1 MIETEQQVEPDEQ
14 EVRKP
19 RRFPGP
25 VARRRMLRS
34 IALLPSLC
42 TIGNALAGF
51 GAIHFATKDAL
62 GKASQHNLSIAAW
75 MILIAMV
82 FDMLDGR
89 LARMARKTSDFGAQ
103 LDSLCDVVSFG
114 VAPAVIMLRTVIM
127 VMLEP
132 EFVWYTINVERA
144 VWAIAAVYL
153 ACAALRLARFNV
165 ENEPDEAAHMKFEG
179 LPSPGAAATVMASVL
194 LLTHDYWSWLE
205 NEWMS
210 ITVGVSLPIITL
222 VAALLM
228 VSKIEYPHIV
238 NQYIRGRRSFTYLV
252 AAVIILTL
260 GVLKPF
266 VFGAVLAI
274 GYMLLGPVTAIF
286 KKGATKE
293 EPSED

>member
-1 MIETEQQVEPDEQ
+1 MIETEQQTKPEQ
-14 EVRKP
+14 EVRRH

-51 GAIHFATKDAL
+51 GAIHFATKNAL
-62 GKASQHNLSIAAW
+62 GEASLHNLSVAAW
-75 MILIAMV
+75 MILAAMV

-114 VAPAVIMLRTVIM
+114 VAPAVIMLRMVIM
-127 VMLEP
+127 VMRGH
-132 EFVWYTINVERA
+132 EFIWYTINVERA
-144 VWAIAAVYL
+144 VWAVAAVYL

-165 ENEPDEAAHMKFEG
+165 ENEPDESAHMKFEG

-194 LLTHDYWSWLE
+194 LLTHADWNWLE

-210 ITVGVSLPIITL
+210 LAVGVSLPVITL
-222 VAALLM
+222 IAALLM

-252 AAVIILTL
+252 ATVIVLTL

-266 VFGAVLAI
+266 LFASVIAV
-274 GYMLLGPVTAIF
+274 GYMLLGPVAALF
-286 KKGATKE
+286 RRRPKE
-293 EPSED
+293 EQIED